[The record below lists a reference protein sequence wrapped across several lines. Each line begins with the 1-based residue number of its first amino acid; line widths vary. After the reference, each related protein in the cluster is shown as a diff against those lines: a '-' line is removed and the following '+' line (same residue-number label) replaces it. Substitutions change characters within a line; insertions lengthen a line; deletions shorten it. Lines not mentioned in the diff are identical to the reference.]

1 MYKCTHR
8 INEKEGIAIPKNGD
22 LTADVSTQS
31 STYIKT
37 STNEE
42 KFRY

>member
-8 INEKEGIAIPKNGD
+8 INEKEGIASPKNGD
-22 LTADVSTQS
+22 LTADVSTQFS
-31 STYIKT
+31 SYIKT

-42 KFRY
+42 IFR